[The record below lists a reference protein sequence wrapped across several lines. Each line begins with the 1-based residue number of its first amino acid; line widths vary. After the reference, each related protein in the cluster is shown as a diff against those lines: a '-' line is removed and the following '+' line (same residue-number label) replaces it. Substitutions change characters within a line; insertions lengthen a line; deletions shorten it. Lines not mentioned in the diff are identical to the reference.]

1 MVFTVIAS
9 GLRPRCALDA
19 TDGAEVR
26 VTKIAD
32 LIRDCDWAIHDLSRV
47 ESNVDGIPRFN
58 MPMELGLHL
67 GARIFGGPRQR
78 RKQAL
83 ILDSKPH
90 RYDVALSDISGQDIE
105 VHGNDPDRA
114 IQCVRDWLSDNRGH
128 DNPPLPGVTA
138 MRSDYRQ
145 FKKEIAQVLKAH
157 RLDPLK
163 ELSHGDMLWAIN
175 DWMRARSHQF

>member
-1 MVFTVIAS
+1 
-9 GLRPRCALDA
+9 
-19 TDGAEVR
+19 
-26 VTKIAD
+26 
-32 LIRDCDWAIHDLSRV
+32 
-47 ESNVDGIPRFN
+47 
-58 MPMELGLHL
+58 MPTELGLHL
-67 GARIFGGPRQR
+67 GARIFRGPRQR

-128 DNPPLPGVTA
+128 DNPPLPGVAA

-145 FKKEIAQVLKAH
+145 FKKEIVRVLEAH
-157 RLDPLK
+157 RLDPLE
-163 ELSHGDMLWAIN
+163 ELSHSDMRNRRNNPHAVISIRTPVTSTSGRGGN
-175 DWMRARSHQF
+175 RSAVFAATRRTVHNAANASLRSSRSQS